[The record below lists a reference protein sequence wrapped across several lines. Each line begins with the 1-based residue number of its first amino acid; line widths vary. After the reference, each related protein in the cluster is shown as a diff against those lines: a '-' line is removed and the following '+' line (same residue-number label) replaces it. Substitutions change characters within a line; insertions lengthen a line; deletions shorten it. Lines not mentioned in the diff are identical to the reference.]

1 MPNVEIFRES
11 HLTAED
17 VHAVGADHVVL
28 ATGARWRIERYDGN
42 AYVAIVP
49 KDINQTILTPD
60 DIMDGKMPKG
70 PTLIYDE
77 DSYYLGGVIAEKIS
91 TAGIEVIYATPNDVV
106 SKWTENTSER
116 WRIQSHL
123 MKLGIKLVLSKS
135 LYSFDGN
142 GAEMRCEYSGLSENL
157 KVESLV
163 MVTQRQVNRDLFD
176 TLMDGVKGD
185 HENLPFSLT
194 RIGDCDAP
202 AIIAA
207 AVYAGHRYARQLD
220 TRIDVDEP
228 LIHDRLDV
236 GQTPE
241 GAYLI
246 NEE

>member
-1 MPNVEIFRES
+1 
-11 HLTAED
+11 
-17 VHAVGADHVVL
+17 
-28 ATGARWRIERYDGN
+28 
-42 AYVAIVP
+42 
-49 KDINQTILTPD
+49 
-60 DIMDGKMPKG
+60 
-70 PTLIYDE
+70 
-77 DSYYLGGVIAEKIS
+77 
-91 TAGIEVIYATPNDVV
+91 
-106 SKWTENTSER
+106 
-116 WRIQSHL
+116 
-123 MKLGIKLVLSKS
+123 
-135 LYSFDGN
+135 
-142 GAEMRCEYSGLSENL
+142 
-157 KVESLV
+157 